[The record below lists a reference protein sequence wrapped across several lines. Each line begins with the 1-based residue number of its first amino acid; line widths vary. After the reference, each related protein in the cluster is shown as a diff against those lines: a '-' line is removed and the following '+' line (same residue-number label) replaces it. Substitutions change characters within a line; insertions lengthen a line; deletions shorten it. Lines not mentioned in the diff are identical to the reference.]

1 METRQARRYIP
12 AALHPTST
20 HKEPDMGTFLAGA
33 ATMDITP
40 SVGCHLVGYF
50 TDRVADNVHDPL
62 HARAIALRHGETTI
76 GLVVCDLI
84 DLPVTVVQAA
94 KTRIQERCG
103 VVPQNVLITAT
114 HTHTGPS
121 IVGALGTPTEEEY
134 GRWVAPRMADAFALA
149 LKRLQPAQM
158 AFSAGDCTGEV
169 HNRRWHMKDG
179 SVQMNPGH
187 ENANKVRPAGPTDPE
202 MPLMILRTPE
212 RKPIAVLA
220 NLGLHYVGSTAH
232 TWISADY
239 FAAFGRALQRC
250 AGTEFVAVMANG
262 CQGDI
267 NNLDFT
273 RPPRTYPHPYFQ
285 IERVATV
292 AAGEAWKQWNR
303 LREEDFRDDVALAAR
318 LAMVPFKART
328 PTAAELANARQTM
341 SGEARPNDVEWAYAR
356 ELVLLADLPSEW
368 EVPVHALRVGDLGL
382 VGLHGEVF
390 CEFGLEIKRRSPF
403 AKTMVIGLSNGSAGY
418 VATDKALDEGSY
430 ETRLC
435 RHVRAPKGTGK
446 LWVETALRLLGEIR

>member
-1 METRQARRYIP
+1 
-12 AALHPTST
+12 
-20 HKEPDMGTFLAGA
+20 MGTLHAGA

-50 TDRVADNVHDPL
+50 NDRIADNIHDPL
-62 HARAIALRHGETTI
+62 HAKAIALRNGETTI

-84 DLPVTVVQAA
+84 DIPVAVVQAA
-94 KTRIQERCG
+94 KARIQALCG
-103 VVPQNVLITAT
+103 VAPENVLITGT

-121 IVGALGTPTEEEY
+121 IVGALGTPTDEAY
-134 GRWVAPRMADAFALA
+134 GQWVAPRMADAFALA

-158 AFSAGDCTGEV
+158 AFTAGDCTGEV

-179 SVQMNPGH
+179 SVQMNPGYAN
-187 ENANKVRPAGPTDPE
+187 ENKVRPAGPTDPE
-202 MPLMILRTPE
+202 LLLLILRTPE

-220 NLGLHYVGSTAH
+220 NLGLHYVGAAAH
-232 TWISADY
+232 TWVSADY

-250 AGTEFVAVMANG
+250 AGADFVGIMANG

-273 RPPRTYPHPYFQ
+273 QPPRTYPDPYFQ
-285 IERVATV
+285 IERVANV
-292 AAGEAWKQWNR
+292 VAGEAWKQWSR
-303 LREEDFRDDVALAAR
+303 LREEDFRDDVPLAAR
-318 LAMVPFKART
+318 LAMVPFNART
-328 PTAAELANARQTM
+328 PTAAELAKARQTAA
-341 SGEARPNDVEWAYAR
+341 GEAKPTDLEWAYAR
-356 ELVLLADLPSEW
+356 ELVLLADAPSAW
-368 EVPVHALRVGDLGL
+368 EVPVHALRVGDLAM

-390 CEFGLEIKRRSPF
+390 CEFGLEIKKRSPF

-435 RHVRAPKGTGK
+435 RHVRAPRGTGN
-446 LWVETALRLLGEIR
+446 LWVQTALRLLGEIR